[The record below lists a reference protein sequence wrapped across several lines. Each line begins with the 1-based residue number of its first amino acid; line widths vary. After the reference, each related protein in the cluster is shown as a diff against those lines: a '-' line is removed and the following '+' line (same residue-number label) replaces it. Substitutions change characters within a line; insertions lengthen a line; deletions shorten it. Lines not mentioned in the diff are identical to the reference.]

1 MFLRG
6 DIYYCDLG
14 KDNLVGSE
22 QRGTRPVLIIQNDI
36 GNKFSSTVIV
46 AMITTK
52 DKNVLPTHVDLYNYP
67 RLQPKCT
74 VLLEQIRT
82 VDKIRLRDKVTTVS
96 PDDMRNIDKAI
107 LISQGID
114 INKLVLT
121 EV

>member
-1 MFLRG
+1 MHLRG

-14 KDNLVGSE
+14 KENIVGSE

-36 GNKFSSTVIV
+36 GNKFSTTVIV

-52 DKNVLPTHVDLYNYP
+52 DKNLLPTHVDLYGYKN
-67 RLQPKCT
+67 LQPKCT

-82 VDKIRLRDKVTTVS
+82 VDKRRLREKVTIVS
-96 PDDMRNIDKAI
+96 AEDMLKIDKAI

-114 INKLVLT
+114 IDKLVLT